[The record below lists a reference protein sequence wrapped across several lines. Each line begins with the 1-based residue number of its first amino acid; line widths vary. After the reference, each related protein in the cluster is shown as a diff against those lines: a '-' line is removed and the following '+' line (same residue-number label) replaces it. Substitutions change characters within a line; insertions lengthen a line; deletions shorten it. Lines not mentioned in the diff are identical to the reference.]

1 MAGTYNGVAELVVSV
16 LVPCWTLVR
25 RPGVVEDE
33 ERRHGDGRHVLG
45 VGEEEATAEGDSGMK
60 R

>member
-1 MAGTYNGVAELVVSV
+1 MAGTYNGVTELVVSV

-45 VGEEEATAEGDSGMK
+45 VGEEEATAEGDSAIK
-60 R
+60 